1 MTRPPGRSGPT
12 SGDVLLALAGLA
24 LLAAIAYPRMER
36 ALMWRT
42 VAGAEADV
50 ETVRAAAAAHR
61 DETGG
66 WPAPAEA
73 GKVPAELAVRLPP
86 GFSFQADAYTLEWSR
101 WEMVDLAA
109 PVEPEPV
116 LQRPPGGFEPVLP
129 RPPGGFESVLQQ
141 PPGGV
146 EPLVQQPPTGF
157 EPVLPPTAAPV
168 ADVEVPVETLGAVT
182 VHAGDERVLAALLER
197 FGASRSFIRERSW
210 TLVLPLVG
218 GG

>member
-1 MTRPPGRSGPT
+1 MTRSAGRGGLT

-24 LLAAIAYPRMER
+24 LVAAIAYPRTER
-36 ALMWRT
+36 ALLWRT
-42 VAGAEADV
+42 VAGTEADV

-73 GKVPAELAVRLPP
+73 GAVPAELARRLPP
-86 GFSFQADAYTLEWSR
+86 GFSFQAGSYTLEWSR
-101 WEMVDLAA
+101 WEIVDPA
-109 PVEPEPV
+109 EPADPERVVQP
-116 LQRPPGGFEPVLP
+116 PPGA
-129 RPPGGFESVLQQ
+129 
-141 PPGGV
+141 
-146 EPLVQQPPTGF
+146 F

-182 VHAGDERVLAALLER
+182 VHARDERVLAALLER

-210 TLVLPLVG
+210 TLVLPPG
-218 GG
+218 GGG

>member
-129 RPPGGFESVLQQ
+129 
-141 PPGGV
+141 
-146 EPLVQQPPTGF
+146 
-157 EPVLPPTAAPV
+157 PTAAPV